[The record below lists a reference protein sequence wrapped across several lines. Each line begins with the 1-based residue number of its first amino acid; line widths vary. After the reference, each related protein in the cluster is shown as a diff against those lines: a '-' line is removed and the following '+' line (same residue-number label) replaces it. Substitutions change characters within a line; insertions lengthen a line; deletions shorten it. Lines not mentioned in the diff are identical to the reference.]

1 MNGLVENSLLAAVE
15 MEAGSRRADH
25 RHGRPDSGM
34 ARTVDL
40 GGLDPIT
47 RLPTADRV
55 HRTVSGFYPDS
66 VCWYTAQEFSATSTG
81 RTSGW

>member
-15 MEAGSRRADH
+15 MEAGSRRANH

-34 ARTVDL
+34 ARTIDL

-66 VCWYTAQEFSATSTG
+66 VCWYTPQQFSATSTG
-81 RTSGW
+81 RTSSW